1 MVKEN
6 EEVSFADTVFGFWEE
21 FQDQSENSSNS
32 SSFDE
37 DYDDEEESFCGD
49 EKNKAFW
56 EEQEHLLQGTLCRTS
71 SIETK
76 VRHATKE
83 ALRELNMSERVCIC
97 QRPEAAAAS
106 VKTKTCRDCL
116 QRELRDRLLKLGYNC
131 FICKSKWISSPGIP
145 SGEHTYLEVI
155 DKSNSKRGEVK
166 VVIELSFRG
175 EFEMARANEE
185 YNKLLRKLPQ
195 VFVGKSERLKV
206 LVKIICSAA
215 KKCMKDKK
223 MHLAPWRKQKYMLAK
238 WLGTYDRSILEPL
251 PSVYTAKPQKPKTSM
266 LTFDLLENITSLH
279 CNNAVEVV

>member
-1 MVKEN
+1 MVMGN

-21 FQDQSENSSNS
+21 FQVESENSSNS

-37 DYDDEEESFCGD
+37 DYNNDEEESFCSN

-56 EEQEHLLQGTLCRTS
+56 EEQDQLLQGTLCRTS

-83 ALRELNMSERVCIC
+83 ALRELNMSERACIC
-97 QRPEAAAAS
+97 PQPEAAAAA
-106 VKTKTCRDCL
+106 KTKTCRDCL

-131 FICKSKWISSPGIP
+131 FICKSKWISSRGIP
-145 SGEHTYLEVI
+145 SGEHTYMEVI
-155 DKSNSKRGEVK
+155 DKSNIKRGEVK
-166 VVIELSFRG
+166 VVIELSLRG

-185 YNKLLRKLPQ
+185 YNQLLSKLPE

-206 LVKIICSAA
+206 LVKIMCSAA

-238 WLGTYDRSILEPL
+238 WVGTYDRSILEPL
-251 PSVYTAKPQKPKTSM
+251 PRVYDAKPQKPKTSM
-266 LTFDLLENITSLH
+266 LTFDLLEIIPRLH
-279 CNNAVEVV
+279 CTNAVEVV